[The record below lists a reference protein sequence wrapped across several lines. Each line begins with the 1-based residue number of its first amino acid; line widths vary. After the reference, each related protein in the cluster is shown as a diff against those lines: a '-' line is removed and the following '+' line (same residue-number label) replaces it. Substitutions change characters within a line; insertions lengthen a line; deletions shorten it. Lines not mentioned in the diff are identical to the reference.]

1 MSEPCM
7 WLQAPSPHYV
17 GAARERFENGRR
29 IVERHPAR
37 GHLGDGPDDVKEAR
51 GTRYITVVRHDG
63 HTVFLCLTN
72 AASHLDTNTPWAQYQ
87 RAKCFVL
94 GWFEIGKC
102 PLAALYN
109 GEMFGGHF
117 HDQSIVEAWR
127 NEEPPCRPSDCSEA
141 SPCRHALAEK
151 AARVRSNVAYH
162 ADKMPGFQAQ
172 ADADRANANALA
184 SVIAK
189 LNDKLDGQ
197 AAPQQAALPM
207 SADAIEQLVEQ
218 LVQKRLAQLTAPA
231 APEPKKK

>member
-1 MSEPCM
+1 MATDPCM
-7 WLQAPSPHYV
+7 WLRAPAPNFV

-37 GHLGDGPDDVKEAR
+37 GHLGEGPDDVKPAT

-87 RAKCFVL
+87 RAKCFLL

-102 PLAALYN
+102 PLAALYD
-109 GEMFGGHF
+109 ERMFPGHF
-117 HDQSIVEAWR
+117 HDQSIVEAK
-127 NEEPPCRPSDCSEA
+127 NNGEPPCNPKDCSED

-151 AARVRSNVAYH
+151 AARVKNNVAYH
-162 ADKMPGFQAQ
+162 AEKMPGFQAQ
-172 ADADRANANALA
+172 ADADRANAAQLTQ
-184 SVIAK
+184 ILAK

-197 AAPQQAALPM
+197 SVPAQQVSPESIEQMIEAAVAKRVAAALA
-207 SADAIEQLVEQ
+207 SKDS
-218 LVQKRLAQLTAPA
+218 
-231 APEPKKK
+231 KK